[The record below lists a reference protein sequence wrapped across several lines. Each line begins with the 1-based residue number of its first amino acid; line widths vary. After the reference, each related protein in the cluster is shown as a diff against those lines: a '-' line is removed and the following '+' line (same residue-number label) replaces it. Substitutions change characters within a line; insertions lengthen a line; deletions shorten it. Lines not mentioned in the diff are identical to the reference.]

1 MRIAIAPIE
10 QSNTK
15 RSASRSSRHERTPS
29 SKRNIPL
36 SKSVKKFKKLKKRK
50 TKQHNPSEVINE
62 DVNQES
68 VLYQMLSE
76 SGKKVLRNRLD
87 EYKLINEQLA
97 KENEDLKQR
106 LSQYEGDALHHIVH
120 VNQESL

>member
-1 MRIAIAPIE
+1 M
-10 QSNTK
+10 
-15 RSASRSSRHERTPS
+15 
-29 SKRNIPL
+29 
-36 SKSVKKFKKLKKRK
+36 
-50 TKQHNPSEVINE
+50 
-62 DVNQES
+62 NQES